1 MICKYC
7 GQKIEDDSVYCEKC
21 GRKLTVSKEPAV
33 DPLALKFLQKTGGG
47 NATQQNVTVSEGTG
61 RIAYKPMENLPSASG
76 DMKLWQVL
84 GNSRTQQSYY
94 TEDISEVS
102 EREFGL
108 ALQKKLDSN
117 GVSGRVERTTIR
129 WDESGVTQQRLV
141 IRPLGIKNSPMCFFV
156 GLDRVGKFTFIEEK
170 TVIKPPELPATPQKE
185 QPEIKPDSKTLF
197 IGIGIAIAGLALIG
211 TMLPIALIALVVG
224 IVMIITFANANTQ
237 YNDAKEHNKKVKED
251 TAAWLKAWEEWEN
264 NVFMVSY
271 LSDTNDVIGR
281 IHTAFHETV
290 EQVSQAFFSKKPEQV
305 SVDKASQSDLRQAL
319 EKRRASFR

>member
-21 GRKLTVSKEPAV
+21 GRKLTASKEPAV

-47 NATQQNVTVSEGTG
+47 NAAQQNVAVPEGAG
-61 RIAYKPMENLPSASG
+61 HIAYKPMENLPSASG

-141 IRPLGIKNSPMCFFV
+141 IRALGIKNSPMCFFV
-156 GLDRVGKFTFIEEK
+156 GLDRIGKFTFIEEK
-170 TVIKPPELPATPQKE
+170 TVIKPPELPTTPEKE
-185 QPEIKPDSKTLF
+185 KAEIKPDFKVVV
-197 IGIGIAIAGLALIG
+197 IGAAIALAGLCLIG
-211 TMLPIALIALVVG
+211 VQILLAIIALVVG
-224 IVMIITFANANTQ
+224 IALIITFANAYTE
-237 YNDAKEHNKKVKED
+237 YNAAKEHNKRVEAE
-251 TAAWLKAWEEWEN
+251 TAAWSKAWEEWEN
-264 NVFMVSY
+264 NVFMASY

-290 EQVSQAFFSKKPEQV
+290 EQVSQEFFSKKPEQV